1 MTQVIDIIRD
11 ALGHLRVI
19 DAETAPAPSDT
30 RDAMR
35 ALNQMMRAWEAEPLP
50 LGWSDVSE
58 TAQEMPTPPEA
69 DEAIGYNL
77 AIRLNARYGQT
88 LDASIIGMATD
99 GKALLSAM
107 VTSSTYIRT
116 EYPDLPRG
124 EAQWGRHGWRAGFN
138 G

>member
-11 ALGHLRVI
+11 ALGHLRVL
-19 DAETAPAPSDT
+19 DADSAPSPSDA
-30 RDAMR
+30 RDAIR
-35 ALNQMMRAWEAEPLP
+35 ALNQMMRAWEAESLP
-50 LGWSDVSE
+50 LGWLDVSSP
-58 TAQEMPTPPEA
+58 AQDMPTPPEA

-88 LDASIIGMATD
+88 LETSIIGLATD

-107 VTSSTYIRT
+107 ATSSTYVRT

-124 EAQWGRHGWRAGFN
+124 ESQPGLYGWRAGFT

>member
-19 DAETAPAPSDT
+19 DADSAPNESDT

-35 ALNQMMRAWEAEPLP
+35 ALNAMMTAWEAGELP
-50 LGWSDVSE
+50 LGWSNVSE
-58 TAQEMPTPPEA
+58 PAQEMPTPPEA

-107 VTSSTYIRT
+107 VTSSTFIRT

-124 EAQWGRHGWRAGFN
+124 ESQSSRFGWRAGFI

>member
-1 MTQVIDIIRD
+1 MTLVIDIIRD
-11 ALGHLRVI
+11 ALGHLKVI
-19 DAETAPAPSDT
+19 DANTSPDPVDT

-35 ALNQMMRAWEAEPLP
+35 ALNQMMRAWEAETLP

-58 TAQEMPTPPEA
+58 PAQAMPTPPEA

-77 AIRLNARYGQT
+77 AIRLAARYGAT
-88 LDASIIGMATD
+88 LDASVVGMATD
-99 GKALLSAM
+99 GKALLRAM
-107 VTSSTYIRT
+107 VTSSTFVRT

-124 EAQWGRHGWRAGFN
+124 ESQPGRFGWRAGFN